1 MKFNFKALQMTKANK
16 INDIVICKSDD
27 GQVSFNVNV
36 FEETI
41 WLSQKD
47 MAYLFDCSAD
57 NIGLHIRNIFKAG
70 ELENISVTEDFSVT
84 ASDGK
89 NYKTICYNLDIVISV
104 GYRVNSIRGIEFR
117 KWATKLLKSY
127 LIDGYAINDKRI
139 KDLEDKI
146 DNLSVTLR
154 SELKEEIREIHKAL
168 LEIAAKPIII
178 NNHLF
183 SKSSELEEKI
193 IELIDEVISS
203 LKSNNKQVSKLEKA
217 KKDISLLP
225 KDTKA
230 RSRLFKFFKEIGDDK
245 SDINKAIKG
254 AAITRNILSELVK
267 LSNKLKD
274 LL

>member
-1 MKFNFKALQMTKANK
+1 M
-16 INDIVICKSDD
+16 
-27 GQVSFNVNV
+27 
-36 FEETI
+36 
-41 WLSQKD
+41 
-47 MAYLFDCSAD
+47 
-57 NIGLHIRNIFKAG
+57 
-70 ELENISVTEDFSVT
+70 
-84 ASDGK
+84 
-89 NYKTICYNLDIVISV
+89 
-104 GYRVNSIRGIEFR
+104 
-117 KWATKLLKSY
+117 
-127 LIDGYAINDKRI
+127 
-139 KDLEDKI
+139 
-146 DNLSVTLR
+146 SVTLR